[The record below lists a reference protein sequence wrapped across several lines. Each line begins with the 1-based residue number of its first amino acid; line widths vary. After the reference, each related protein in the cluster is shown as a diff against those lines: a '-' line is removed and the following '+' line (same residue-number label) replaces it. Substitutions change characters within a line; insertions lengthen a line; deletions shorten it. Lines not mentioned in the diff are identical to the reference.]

1 MAHDKSKDQFAGSDD
16 QPHKADRGIFTQK
29 NQSSD
34 TKSQVTAKIKQP
46 VLLSFMTSSPLER
59 NYEILLPTL
68 E

>member
-1 MAHDKSKDQFAGSDD
+1 MISHTMPIVVF
-16 QPHKADRGIFTQK
+16 FTQK

-34 TKSQVTAKIKQP
+34 TKSQVTAKIKQL
-46 VLLSFMTSSPLER
+46 VLLSFMASSPLER

>member
-1 MAHDKSKDQFAGSDD
+1 MI
-16 QPHKADRGIFTQK
+16 KARTNSPAPTISHTMPIVVFFTQK

-46 VLLSFMTSSPLER
+46 VLLSFMTSSPFER

>member
-1 MAHDKSKDQFAGSDD
+1 MISHTMPIVVF
-16 QPHKADRGIFTQK
+16 FTQK

-46 VLLSFMTSSPLER
+46 VLLSFHDKFPPFER